1 MHGQIH
7 VNSVPGEGST
17 FRFSVRL
24 KRGQAQTANSGNPPA
39 PARLS
44 LHDKVLDGLYLLLA
58 EDNELLQAF
67 ECQLL
72 TSLGATVVTV
82 ADGEKAV
89 ALALNPAHRFDA
101 VLMDIQMPRID
112 GLEATRRIRSR
123 HGPDSLPI
131 IAMTAHAMESER
143 QRSLDAG
150 MNDHLSKPINPE
162 ALVATLLRWVQP
174 SGRQGAPRM
183 DVTAS
188 PAELPQLPGIDLAA
202 ALQQLGGKYSLLHK
216 LLLRMRKDYRDA
228 ARQIQAEL
236 DAGNDAE
243 AMRLAHS
250 LKGVA
255 ATLHISQLQKAAAAI
270 EASLAANDRQGADL
284 LMPALLR
291 AMEETHASLALLP
304 LGTANDFCRAAG
316 IPLLPAEALALLE
329 CEPRPIDLG
338 EVDGQ
343 LFLNMATGGFGSR
356 VTANTSEELKKLL
369 GSAAYFLT
377 GLSRFAE
384 VHSAFGR
391 FGGPGFAW
399 EGDFLAL
406 GIGNGRQAGGGH
418 VLCPQAQVD
427 DGLLDVCIVP
437 ASQDVVGTLGTLLS
451 GSILGLETV
460 SVSARLP
467 WLEVEAPEGLDINLD
482 GEPLESRHL
491 RFAARPGALRV
502 HLPDSSPL
510 LGGGAGGVP
519 AA

>member
-1 MHGQIH
+1 MSERKALLILHGKQAQNEE
-7 VNSVPGEGST
+7 VRAAVLALRERGWQLA
-17 FRFSVRL
+17 VRL
-24 KRGQAQTANSGNPPA
+24 TWEGGDA
-39 PARLS
+39 ARLVQEA
-44 LHDKVLDGLYLLLA
+44 LAAGYPTLIAGGGDGTLREVA
-58 EDNELLQAF
+58 E
-67 ECQLL
+67 
-72 TSLGATVVTV
+72 
-82 ADGEKAV
+82 
-89 ALALNPAHRFDA
+89 ALAL
-101 VLMDIQMPRID
+101 
-112 GLEATRRIRSR
+112 
-123 HGPDSLPI
+123 
-131 IAMTAHAMESER
+131 
-143 QRSLDAG
+143 AG
-150 MNDHLSKPINPE
+150 G
-162 ALVATLLRWVQP
+162 Q
-174 SGRQGAPRM
+174 
-183 DVTAS
+183 
-188 PAELPQLPGIDLAA
+188 
-202 ALQQLGGKYSLLHK
+202 
-216 LLLRMRKDYRDA
+216 
-228 ARQIQAEL
+228 
-236 DAGNDAE
+236 
-243 AMRLAHS
+243 
-250 LKGVA
+250 
-255 ATLHISQLQKAAAAI
+255 
-270 EASLAANDRQGADL
+270 
-284 LMPALLR
+284 
-291 AMEETHASLALLP
+291 ASLALLP

-369 GSAAYFLT
+369 GGAAYFLT

-451 GSILGLETV
+451 GGILGLEAV

-510 LGGGAGGVP
+510 IGGGAGGVP